1 MTREK
6 WAVVSDFDGTI
17 SQKDVADEICF
28 HFKTATRADIQRS
41 YDPAVKVEDWVA
53 ASFGAIT
60 APRPE
65 VEKFI
70 FSFARPRAGARELG
84 RCCRENGIPF
94 EVASGGLDIYIAPLM
109 KRWGLGDVTCH
120 CGRVNDGKP
129 SGYTVSYAHLLKNAP
144 ALDEFK
150 AHIVRGFQQR
160 GYKVVFCGDGTSDFK
175 AAIAADA
182 VFARY
187 KLAKRCAAAG
197 RKTRRLGSFDAVI
210 KFLMEK
216 RNAS

>member
-1 MTREK
+1 MPREK

-28 HFKTATRADIQRS
+28 HFKTATRADIHRS
-41 YDPAVKVEDWVA
+41 YDPSVKVEDWVA

-70 FSFARPRAGARELG
+70 FEFARPRAGARELG
-84 RCCRENGIPF
+84 YCCRENGIPF
-94 EVASGGLDIYIAPLM
+94 EVASGGLDIYITPLM
-109 KRWGLGDVTCH
+109 AHWGLADVPCH
-120 CGRVNDGKP
+120 CGRVSDVKP
-129 SGYTVSYAHLLKNAP
+129 SGYAISYAHLLKHAP

-150 AHIVRGFQQR
+150 AHAVRRFQQR
-160 GYKVVFCGDGTSDFK
+160 GYKVIFCGDGTSDFK
-175 AAIAADA
+175 AAIAADV

-187 KLAKRCAAAG
+187 KLAKRCADAG
-197 RKTRRLGSFDAVI
+197 HKTKRLNSFDPVI